1 LCAGGSSIVTP
12 VVTLLINGRTS
23 NLPGGGPTVG
33 PWVPVNQLAALTG
46 WELKPEGACLGERC
60 VPLPPGRSGA
70 FELDGWFNMATLAAH
85 LGQPV
90 VEDAETGTWCI
101 GEAPA
106 DRALSLDSAMAPD
119 FRLPDYR
126 GTEYALSQFL
136 GRKVFLVSW
145 ASW

>member
-1 LCAGGSSIVTP
+1 MAV
-12 VVTLLINGRTS
+12 
-23 NLPGGGPTVG
+23 
-33 PWVPVNQLAALTG
+33 LTG

-60 VPLPPGRSGA
+60 VPLPPGSSGE
-70 FELDGWFNMATLAAH
+70 FQREGWFNMAALAGH

-90 VEDAETGTWCI
+90 VADAETDTWCI

-106 DRALSLDSAMAPD
+106 DRALDLDSAMAPD

-126 GTEYALSQFL
+126 GKEYTLGQFRE
-136 GRKVFLVSW
+136 RKVFLVSW

>member
-1 LCAGGSSIVTP
+1 MA
-12 VVTLLINGRTS
+12 TLLINGRTS
-23 NLPGGGPTVG
+23 VTPAGAPGPG
-33 PWVPVNQLAALTG
+33 PWVPVSRMGALTG

-60 VPLPPGRSGA
+60 VPLPPGRSGE
-70 FELDGWFNMATLAAH
+70 FERAGWFNMAALAGH
-85 LGQPV
+85 IGQPV
-90 VEDAETGTWCI
+90 VEDAETETWCI

-106 DRALSLDSAMAPD
+106 DRALALDSAMAPD

-126 GTEYALSQFL
+126 GTEYTLGQFR

>member
-1 LCAGGSSIVTP
+1 M
-12 VVTLLINGRTS
+12 
-23 NLPGGGPTVG
+23 
-33 PWVPVNQLAALTG
+33 AALTG

-60 VPLPPGRSGA
+60 VPPPPGRSGA
-70 FELDGWFNMATLAAH
+70 FEREGWFNMAALADH

-90 VEDAETGTWCI
+90 VTDAETDTWCI

-106 DRALSLDSAMAPD
+106 DRALSLDSAFAPN
-119 FRLPDYR
+119 FALPDYR
-126 GTEYALSQFL
+126 GTEYTLGQFR